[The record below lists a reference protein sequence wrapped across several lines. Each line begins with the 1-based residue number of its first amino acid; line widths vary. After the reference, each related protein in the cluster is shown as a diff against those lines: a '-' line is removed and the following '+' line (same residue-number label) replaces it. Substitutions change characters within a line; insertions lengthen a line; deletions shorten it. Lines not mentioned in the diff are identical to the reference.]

1 MPVRRQLA
9 GATLVAASA
18 VAFSSAGYF
27 TRLISVDVWTML
39 FWRGVFAFGFV
50 LLLAAARNGRRTAD
64 AFRSLGRAGVLAVV
78 FSSCGMICYLAA
90 LRLTSVADV
99 AVVYGS
105 VPFVTAGLAWFA
117 IRERTSRST
126 LMLSLV
132 ALAGVGVTFASAGG
146 SHDLSGD
153 ALALAMTCL
162 VALMVIALRRSHAGD
177 ALPVACLSSLLTA
190 VAVLPLASP
199 LRVSRD
205 DLAELALFGCAQLGV
220 GLALLAAGAR
230 LVPSSHAALISLLDL
245 PLAPLWVW
253 IAFGETP
260 SSAAFVGGALVIAA
274 VIAHIRLAQRDAA
287 RGRDTTLSLEH
298 GGDVAADEGEQ
309 TVAIELAE
317 AARRSA

>member
-1 MPVRRQLA
+1 MPVGRRIA

-39 FWRGVFAFGFV
+39 FWRGAFAFGFV

-78 FSSCGMICYLAA
+78 FSSSGMICYLGA

-99 AVVYGS
+99 AVVYGTA
-105 VPFVTAGLAWFA
+105 PFVTAGLAWLV

-126 LMLSLV
+126 LLLSLV
-132 ALAGVGVTFASAGG
+132 ALVGVALTFASAGG
-146 SHDLSGD
+146 SHDLAGD
-153 ALALAMTCL
+153 ALALVMTGL
-162 VALMVIALRRSHAGD
+162 VALMVIALRRSRAGD

-199 LRVSRD
+199 LAVSWV

-230 LVPSSHAALISLLDL
+230 LVPSSDAALISLLDL

-260 SSAAFVGGALVIAA
+260 SGAAFAGGALVIAA
-274 VIAHIRLAQRDAA
+274 VVVHVRLTQRDARSRRMPA
-287 RGRDTTLSLEH
+287 SVEH
-298 GGDVAADEGEQ
+298 DRDVASEEAEQ
-309 TVAIELAE
+309 TVAVELAE
-317 AARRSA
+317 AAPRST